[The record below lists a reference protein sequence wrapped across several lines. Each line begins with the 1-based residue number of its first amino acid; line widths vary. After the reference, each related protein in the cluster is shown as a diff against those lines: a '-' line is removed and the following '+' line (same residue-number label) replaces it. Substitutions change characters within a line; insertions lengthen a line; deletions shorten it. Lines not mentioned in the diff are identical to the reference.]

1 MSNLKH
7 PAKYNRHF
15 RCCGWVFLHRVDD
28 VSSRFRRG
36 FLYREASKD
45 FSSGKMTTLAA
56 ASAPMVKLSDIQSAL
71 ARVRKSIYVSPCTRS
86 ETFSEL
92 TGNSI
97 FLKLENRQ
105 RTGAYKERGAL
116 NKLLSLTTEERS
128 CGVIAASA
136 GNHAQAVAYHASNL
150 GIRARIV
157 MPLATPLIKVSATR
171 GYGGDVV
178 LHGANY
184 DEAYDEALCLSAGE
198 HLTFVHAFNDDEVI
212 AGQGTLGLELLEQH
226 PDLEAVVVPIG
237 GGGLIGGIACALK
250 ETNSRI
256 QVIGVQPAR
265 LPSVKVAL
273 SEGKPVT
280 LPPAVTIAD
289 GIAVR
294 RAGERTLPLIQK
306 YVDDV
311 VTVEEEEIANAVLL
325 LLEREK
331 TLAEGAGAAAV
342 AAIVNRR
349 VPMIGDKT
357 GKKVAVVVSGGNIDV
372 TLLARIIERGLVK
385 DGRLVRLRVHLP
397 DYPGALHRVTGILA
411 QHRANIVETSYDRAY
426 HNVNLGDTAIDITME
441 TRGPD
446 HIAELI
452 SALGANGYT
461 HERIL

>member
-1 MSNLKH
+1 MAN
-7 PAKYNRHF
+7 PATAGARI
-15 RCCGWVFLHRVDD
+15 V
-28 VSSRFRRG
+28 
-36 FLYREASKD
+36 
-45 FSSGKMTTLAA
+45 T
-56 ASAPMVKLSDIQSAL
+56 LSDIQA
-71 ARVRKSIYVSPCTRS
+71 AVVHVRKSIQVSPCTRS

-97 FLKLENRQ
+97 YLKLENRQ

-116 NKLLSLTTEERS
+116 NKLLSLTADERS
-128 CGVIAASA
+128 QGVIAASA
-136 GNHAQAVAYHASNL
+136 GNHAQAVAYHASRL

-171 GYGGDVV
+171 DYGGDVV

-184 DEAYDEALCLSAGE
+184 DEAYEEAMRLSAQE
-198 HLTFVHAFNDDEVI
+198 RLTFVHAFDDDAVI

-226 PDLEAVVVPIG
+226 PDLEVVVVPIG
-237 GGGLIGGIACALK
+237 GGGLIGGMGCALK
-250 ETNSRI
+250 ETNPRI

-280 LPPAVTIAD
+280 LPSAVTIAD

-294 RAGERTLPLIQK
+294 RVGVRTLPLIQK
-306 YVDDV
+306 YVDDI

-331 TLAEGAGAAAV
+331 ILAEGAGAAAL
-342 AAIVNRR
+342 AALVNRR
-349 VPMIGDKT
+349 IPMIPDSIIR
-357 GKKVAVVVSGGNIDV
+357 GKAGRKVVAVVSGGNIDV

-397 DYPGALHRVTGILA
+397 DYPGALHRLTGILA

-426 HNVNLGDTAIDITME
+426 HNVNLGDTAIDVTME

>member
-1 MSNLKH
+1 MANL
-7 PAKYNRHF
+7 A
-15 RCCGWVFLHRVDD
+15 V
-28 VSSRFRRG
+28 
-36 FLYREASKD
+36 
-45 FSSGKMTTLAA
+45 
-56 ASAPMVKLSDIQSAL
+56 ASARMVSLSQIQSAL
-71 ARVRKSIYVSPCTRS
+71 VRIRRLIHVSPCTRS

-92 TGNSI
+92 TGNAI
-97 FLKLENRQ
+97 YLKLENRQ

-116 NKLLSLTTEERS
+116 NKLLSLTPEERS
-128 CGVIAASA
+128 QGVIAASA

-184 DEAYDEALCLSAGE
+184 DEAYEEAMRLSTRE
-198 HLTFVHAFNDDEVI
+198 HLTFVHAFNDDDVI
-212 AGQGTLGLELLEQH
+212 AGQGTLGLELLEQI
-226 PDLEAVVVPIG
+226 PDIEAVIVPVG
-237 GGGLIGGIACALK
+237 GGGLIGGIGCALK
-250 ETNSRI
+250 ETDPRI
-256 QVIGVQPAR
+256 KVVGVQPAR
-265 LPSVKVAL
+265 LPSMKVAVA
-273 SEGKPVT
+273 EGNPVT
-280 LPPAVTIAD
+280 LPSAVTIAD

-306 YVDDV
+306 YVDDI

-331 TLAEGAGAAAV
+331 ILAEGAGAAAL
-342 AAIVNRR
+342 AAVVNRR
-349 VPMIGDKT
+349 ISVIKDNAKE
-357 GKKVAVVVSGGNIDV
+357 KIAVVVSGGNIDV

-397 DYPGALHRVTGILA
+397 DYPGALHRLTGILA
-411 QHRANIVETSYDRAY
+411 EHRANIVETSYDRAY

-452 SALGANGYT
+452 SALSANGYT

>member
-1 MSNLKH
+1 
-7 PAKYNRHF
+7 
-15 RCCGWVFLHRVDD
+15 
-28 VSSRFRRG
+28 
-36 FLYREASKD
+36 
-45 FSSGKMTTLAA
+45 
-56 ASAPMVKLSDIQSAL
+56 
-71 ARVRKSIYVSPCTRS
+71 
-86 ETFSEL
+86 
-92 TGNSI
+92 
-97 FLKLENRQ
+97 
-105 RTGAYKERGAL
+105 
-116 NKLLSLTTEERS
+116 
-128 CGVIAASA
+128 
-136 GNHAQAVAYHASNL
+136 
-150 GIRARIV
+150 

-184 DEAYDEALCLSAGE
+184 DEAYEEAMRLSAQD
-198 HLTFVHAFNDDEVI
+198 HLTFVHAFDDDAVI

-237 GGGLIGGIACALK
+237 GGGLIGGIGCALK
-250 ETNSRI
+250 ETNPRI

-273 SEGKPVT
+273 SEGKSVT
-280 LPPAVTIAD
+280 LPAAVTIAD

-294 RAGERTLPLIQK
+294 RVGTRTLPLVQK
-306 YVDDV
+306 YVDDI
-311 VTVEEEEIANAVLL
+311 VTVEEEEIANGVLL

-331 TLAEGAGAAAV
+331 ILAEGAGAAAL
-342 AAIVNRR
+342 AALVNRR
-349 VPMIGDKT
+349 IPMMQASS
-357 GKKVAVVVSGGNIDV
+357 GKKVVALVSGGNIDV

-397 DYPGALHRVTGILA
+397 DYPGALHKLTGILA
-411 QHRANIVETSYDRAY
+411 ERRANIVETSYDRAY

-452 SALGANGYT
+452 SALSAHGYT

>member
-1 MSNLKH
+1 MANHTAAGARMINLSH
-7 PAKYNRHF
+7 
-15 RCCGWVFLHRVDD
+15 
-28 VSSRFRRG
+28 
-36 FLYREASKD
+36 
-45 FSSGKMTTLAA
+45 
-56 ASAPMVKLSDIQSAL
+56 IQSAL
-71 ARVRKSIYVSPCTRS
+71 VRVRKSIYVSPCTRS

-97 FLKLENRQ
+97 YLKLENRQ

-116 NKLLSLTTEERS
+116 NKLLSLTAEERAQ
-128 CGVIAASA
+128 GVIAASA
-136 GNHAQAVAYHASNL
+136 GNHAQAVAYHASQL
-150 GIRARIV
+150 GIRATIV

-171 GYGGDVV
+171 GYGGDVL

-184 DEAYDEALCLSAGE
+184 DEAYEEAMRLSAQE
-198 HLTFVHAFNDDEVI
+198 RITFVHAFDDDAII

-237 GGGLIGGIACALK
+237 GGGLIAGIGCALK
-250 ETNSRI
+250 ETNPRI

-280 LPPAVTIAD
+280 LPSAVTIAD

-294 RAGERTLPLIQK
+294 RVGVRTLPLIQK
-306 YVDDV
+306 YVDDI

-331 TLAEGAGAAAV
+331 TLAEGAGAAGL
-342 AAIVNRR
+342 AALVNRR
-349 VPMIGDKT
+349 IPRIHDSMMRESMIREATTREKT
-357 GKKVAVVVSGGNIDV
+357 GKKVVAIVSGGNIDV

-397 DYPGALHRVTGILA
+397 DYPGALHRLTGILA
-411 QHRANIVETSYDRAY
+411 EHRANIVETSYDRAY

>member
-1 MSNLKH
+1 MAN
-7 PAKYNRHF
+7 PA
-15 RCCGWVFLHRVDD
+15 
-28 VSSRFRRG
+28 
-36 FLYREASKD
+36 
-45 FSSGKMTTLAA
+45 T
-56 ASAPMVKLSDIQSAL
+56 ASARIVTLSDIQAAL
-71 ARVRKSIYVSPCTRS
+71 VQVRNSIQVSPCTRS

-97 FLKLENRQ
+97 YLKLENRQ

-116 NKLLSLTTEERS
+116 NKLLSLTPEERS
-128 CGVIAASA
+128 QGVIAASA
-136 GNHAQAVAYHASNL
+136 GNHAQAVAYHASKL

-171 GYGGDVV
+171 DYGGDVV

-184 DEAYDEALCLSAGE
+184 DEAYEEAMRLSAQE
-198 HLTFVHAFNDDEVI
+198 RLTFVHAFDDDAVI
-212 AGQGTLGLELLEQH
+212 AGQGTLGLELLDQY
-226 PDLEAVVVPIG
+226 PDLEVVVVPIG
-237 GGGLIGGIACALK
+237 GGGLIGGMGCALK
-250 ETNSRI
+250 ETNPRI

-280 LPPAVTIAD
+280 LPAAVTIAD

-294 RAGERTLPLIQK
+294 RVGVRTLPLIQK
-306 YVDDV
+306 YVDDI

-331 TLAEGAGAAAV
+331 ILAEGAGAAAL
-342 AAIVNRR
+342 AALVNRR
-349 VPMIGDKT
+349 IPMIRDKA
-357 GKKVAVVVSGGNIDV
+357 GAKVVAVVSGGNIDV

-411 QHRANIVETSYDRAY
+411 QHRANIVETFYDRAY